1 MLSITSD
8 LPSDR
13 SVNKPSLI
21 RLYLANLLAAYSAPL
36 LFHLKLEDGG
46 QALILDDL
54 GGTEFMGDGCLFVR
68 VQSWDEAE
76 CKHPLMN
83 DLVGKKIRIT
93 IEVED

>member
-1 MLSITSD
+1 MRTVYQELRD
-8 LPSDR
+8 
-13 SVNKPSLI
+13 VK
-21 RLYLANLLAAYSAPL
+21 ANE
-36 LFHLKLEDGG
+36 LKLEDGG

-54 GGTEFMGDGCLFVR
+54 GGKELVGDGCLFVR
-68 VQSWDEAE
+68 IQSWDDKE